1 MMAAYA
7 RLGLLAAVAAAL
19 LLIVGIAGA
28 SAGTTTRVSVK
39 TNGDQVNGNSSNPA
53 IDRNGRVVAFESA
66 ASNLVDGDTNGA
78 WDIFV
83 RERDTDADNIF
94 DEVGAVSTVR
104 VSVKTDG
111 SEANG
116 SSYNAAVSSTG
127 RFVAFESAASNLV
140 DGDGNGKRD
149 IFVRDRDT
157 DDDGIF
163 DEVGAVSTTR
173 VSLDTDGNDANGDSY
188 HPSISST
195 GRYVAFGSA
204 ASDLID
210 GDTNGF
216 EDIFVRDRDTDDD
229 GIFDEPE
236 AVSTIRVS
244 LTNGGLANSNSYHP
258 DITDS
263 GRFVAF
269 ESGIHDPDDTNGVD
283 DIYVRDRDTDDDGI
297 FDEPAAV
304 STIRMSVKTD
314 GTEAHGPSYDPAIS
328 SDTGKAVAFRSMAP
342 DLVDGDTN
350 TCTGYPTTGTCPD
363 IFLRDRDTDN
373 DQVFDET
380 DAVST
385 TRVSISST
393 GEQGDNASW
402 SAAIGPGG
410 VIVAFDSQASNLV
423 DDDTND
429 VGDVFVHD
437 PTTGDTSRV
446 SEDSE
451 AIEGNGGSS
460 NPAISVEGRY
470 VAFDSWASN
479 LVLGDTNTKRDIFLH
494 DGFEFPPGRTVYYNV
509 DFRAGSIIIG
519 GEEKC
524 VPSPCVFSGIAT
536 VVRGEPY
543 WSVEGKQ
550 CADYH
555 IESLTLTGYVGGVE
569 VEVKVGEWLTVPV
582 SSGVICEPLPGPDVT
597 LSLYVEGYEDLGPA
611 SSGFTLQTD
620 GNSSCSCC
628 IAPPDCGM
636 EPGKWSSINCTA
648 EVSEVDP
655 DQITYDCGL
664 EYTLCG
670 DCGTADPRVT
680 VGLPQTG
687 GALVFTPVGGIAE
700 WPGATA
706 GPDSLADSSAGS
718 GFNYTALGA
727 ALGAAAV
734 ALAAGAWLTRRRWVR

>member
-1 MMAAYA
+1 
-7 RLGLLAAVAAAL
+7 
-19 LLIVGIAGA
+19 
-28 SAGTTTRVSVK
+28 
-39 TNGDQVNGNSSNPA
+39 
-53 IDRNGRVVAFESA
+53 
-66 ASNLVDGDTNGA
+66 
-78 WDIFV
+78 
-83 RERDTDADNIF
+83 
-94 DEVGAVSTVR
+94 
-104 VSVKTDG
+104 
-111 SEANG
+111 
-116 SSYNAAVSSTG
+116 
-127 RFVAFESAASNLV
+127 
-140 DGDGNGKRD
+140 
-149 IFVRDRDT
+149 
-157 DDDGIF
+157 
-163 DEVGAVSTTR
+163 
-173 VSLDTDGNDANGDSY
+173 
-188 HPSISST
+188 
-195 GRYVAFGSA
+195 
-204 ASDLID
+204 
-210 GDTNGF
+210 
-216 EDIFVRDRDTDDD
+216 
-229 GIFDEPE
+229 
-236 AVSTIRVS
+236 
-244 LTNGGLANSNSYHP
+244 
-258 DITDS
+258 
-263 GRFVAF
+263 
-269 ESGIHDPDDTNGVD
+269 
-283 DIYVRDRDTDDDGI
+283 VRDRDTDDDGI

-314 GTEAHGPSYDPAIS
+314 GSEAHGPSYDPAIS

-350 TCTGYPTTGTCPD
+350 TCTGYPTAGTCPD

-385 TRVSISST
+385 TRVSVSST

-423 DDDTND
+423 DDDTNN

-494 DGFEFPPGRTVYYNV
+494 DGFEFPPGGTEYYDV

-524 VPSPCVFSGIAT
+524 VPSPCVLTGTAKVI
-536 VVRGEPY
+536 RGNPY
-543 WSVEGKQ
+543 WSGGKQ

-555 IESLTLTGYVGGVE
+555 IESLTLTGNVGGVD
-569 VEVKVGEWLTVPV
+569 VEVKVGEGLTVPV
-582 SSGVICEPLPGPDVT
+582 SEGVICEPLPGPDVT

-620 GNSSCSCC
+620 DNNSCSCC
-628 IAPPDCGM
+628 IAPPDCPP
-636 EPGKWSSINCTA
+636 ENPLKWSSIGCTA

-655 DQITYDCGL
+655 DQITYDCGPG
-664 EYTLCG
+664 YTLCG
-670 DCGTADPRVT
+670 DCGTDDPRVT
-680 VGLPQTG
+680 VGTPQTG
-687 GALVFTPVGGIAE
+687 GLQLEFSPVGGIAE

-734 ALAAGAWLTRRRWVR
+734 ALATGAWLARRRWVR